1 MKAQEIR
8 ELSDKEL
15 EDKLVDLKEEQF
27 NLKFQLATGKIQNP
41 GGIAHLRRSIA
52 RIKTIL
58 TERKRANADAAPT
71 PATEETAKA

>member
-15 EDKLVDLKEEQF
+15 DEKLSDSEEELF

-41 GGIAHLRRSIA
+41 GSIVHLRRDIA
-52 RIKTIL
+52 RLKTIQ
-58 TERKRANADAAPT
+58 TERKRTQEKAGSTPT
-71 PATEETAKA
+71 TEEAAKA

>member
-15 EDKLVDLKEEQF
+15 EEKLGDLQEEQF

-41 GGIAHLRRSIA
+41 GGIVHLRRDIA
-52 RIKTIL
+52 RLKTIQK
-58 TERKRANADAAPT
+58 ERKLAQGDAAST
-71 PATEETAKA
+71 PATEETTKA